1 MKPALACRQA
11 GTAGLLF
18 GVLFCGPAYGEA
30 VHKCVVDGKTTY
42 QAEECK
48 GDDKVLKISADPGP
62 DKGSDHKG
70 RHAGA
75 KGGGGKQGGGDGPRH
90 RQIKATAK
98 ARAAGAPPRRRRR
111 GRAE

>member
-90 RQIKATAK
+90 RHNQGNGQGKGGGGAAAEAK
-98 ARAAGAPPRRRRR
+98 AGPS
-111 GRAE
+111 